1 MRQKFFTST
10 IQGRFIKAL
19 LHNTYLP
26 IYNTISYGDYVIKDF
41 IYIYKKT
48 LLKCEKSGIF
58 GETAKL
64 NTVSHY
70 DFGEKY
76 IKFTEKFQ
84 SSYQYYDSKT
94 HEWLGKYLRCY
105 RDIYDIDLMPF
116 YNCFSNTYI
125 PNVVIRDDGIIT
137 TVTKDYKVVQI
148 PIKFNKKY
156 TIALDCSSDVMIA
169 PAVLRSGDF
178 VTVTTSTAEINLTNR
193 LCEINIKRLNNL
205 TFKNP
210 FVYEVLNRDSSTE
223 GFYQKYEKDL
233 YLLIQIPQNNY
244 SSIVVLEGDFSN
256 SHNNVNKVINAE
268 ELEQLSIKQLNELF
282 IGNLSLLQLSDGNA
296 YPFADRLIEY
306 LLWNTI
312 THLDEIGNNIERVQ
326 EYSKSFDIN
335 AEFIPG
341 VWDNYLRYLIY
352 LNYSKDKKSKH
363 LDINGYVDKDVE
375 KFLLRSGV

>member
-48 LLKCEKSGIF
+48 LLKCETSGIF

-148 PIKFNKKY
+148 P
-156 TIALDCSSDVMIA
+156 T
-169 PAVLRSGDF
+169 
-178 VTVTTSTAEINLTNR
+178 
-193 LCEINIKRLNNL
+193 
-205 TFKNP
+205 
-210 FVYEVLNRDSSTE
+210 
-223 GFYQKYEKDL
+223 
-233 YLLIQIPQNNY
+233 
-244 SSIVVLEGDFSN
+244 
-256 SHNNVNKVINAE
+256 
-268 ELEQLSIKQLNELF
+268 
-282 IGNLSLLQLSDGNA
+282 
-296 YPFADRLIEY
+296 
-306 LLWNTI
+306 
-312 THLDEIGNNIERVQ
+312 
-326 EYSKSFDIN
+326 
-335 AEFIPG
+335 
-341 VWDNYLRYLIY
+341 
-352 LNYSKDKKSKH
+352 
-363 LDINGYVDKDVE
+363 
-375 KFLLRSGV
+375 